1 MRHGNLV
8 GALKT
13 STGFGGGIL
22 TLLACGAF
30 ACTPV
35 DLEPVAVGGSAG
47 SIGRGGSSGA
57 LGVGGTAGINAGN
70 GGSAGAAGIGGSS
83 GTGGTGGTS
92 GSAGDGGRGGTSSG
106 TGGTGGTGLLP
117 DGGDPGPVNLIANS
131 DFEQALSPWTM
142 IAQAGTIMLSTDCNG
157 PPEPD
162 AGVSDAGEPERLHGL
177 QCGRGTGRTA
187 GYHGPAYPL
196 NGILTRERSY
206 TVSAFGRIAQDI
218 NKPPTPASRNSIM
231 KLTMRVM
238 CTQEGGLG
246 LPVQYY
252 NLVADT
258 PVTDSEWLFMTN
270 QFYVPGLA
278 ECPVM
283 TDIRVYLEGPP
294 ANVDIL
300 VDDVSI
306 YEL

>member
-13 STGFGGGIL
+13 STGLGGGIL
-22 TLLACGAF
+22 TLSVCGAF

-35 DLEPVAVGGSAG
+35 NLEPVGVGGSAG
-47 SIGRGGSSGA
+47 SIGRGGSSGS
-57 LGVGGTAGINAGN
+57 LGVGGSAGIHAGN
-70 GGSAGAAGIGGSS
+70 GGSAGAAGSGGSS
-83 GTGGTGGTS
+83 GTGGTGGSS
-92 GSAGDGGRGGTSSG
+92 GSVGNGGTSNG

-131 DFEQALSPWTM
+131 DFEQGFAPWTM
-142 IAQAGTIMLSTDCNG
+142 IAQAGTIMVSTDCDG

-162 AGVSDAGEPERLHGL
+162 AGVTDAGEPERPHGL
-177 QCGRGTGRTA
+177 QCGRGTGRSA
-187 GYHGPAYPL
+187 AYHGPAYPL
-196 NGILTRERSY
+196 NGLLTRGTSY
-206 TVSAFGRIAQDI
+206 TVSAFGRIAQA
-218 NKPPTPASRNSIM
+218 PLHPRVSSSIM
-231 KLTMRVM
+231 KVTMRVM
-238 CTQEGGLG
+238 CTRDDGFG

-252 NLVADT
+252 NLTLDT
-258 PVTDSEWLFMTN
+258 PVTDTEWLFMSSEFT
-270 QFYVPGLA
+270 VPNVT

-294 ANVDIL
+294 ANIDIL
-300 VDDVSI
+300 VDDVSM